1 MSTFGGTMIFV
12 SHNRAF
18 VNRLATRIWDIEAGH
33 LEEYPGKLKDYMERF
48 RYRSFDEEEDAG
60 ASQQLVDGK
69 AAGKQAA
76 DKKTAGRKT
85 AAAAEKT
92 APTKSSLSRN
102 EERRLQRESERLEKR
117 ISELEQEQAER
128 GQRLS
133 DPDVYGNDDYQELLG
148 QWQATQEKLEELM
161 GRWERNQQ
169 QLGDTG
175 SPG

>member
-1 MSTFGGTMIFV
+1 MQA
-12 SHNRAF
+12 N
-18 VNRLATRIWDIEAGH
+18 ATRIWDIEAGH

-48 RYRSFDEEEDAG
+48 RYRSLDEEEDAA
-60 ASQQLVDGK
+60 ASQQPPGGK
-69 AAGKQAA
+69 AVGKQAA
-76 DKKTAGRKT
+76 GKKTAG
-85 AAAAEKT
+85 AAEKT
-92 APTKSSLSRN
+92 APTKPSLSRN
-102 EERRLQRESERLEKR
+102 EERRLQRDSERLEKR

-148 QWQATQEKLEELM
+148 KWQATQEKLEDLM
-161 GRWERNQQ
+161 GRWERNHR